1 MLNRRQAL
9 KKTATL
15 TAACAAVGAL
25 PRALR
30 AQAPAAAPAGPFKLP
45 ALPYAFDALEP
56 HIDARTMEIHHDRHH
71 AAYVANLNKA
81 VADFPDLGSKSV
93 EALLKDLNAV

>member
-56 HIDARTMEIHHDRHH
+56 HIDARTMEIHHGRHH

-81 VADFPDLGSKSV
+81 LEGQSSLQGLSIQDLCASLG
-93 EALLKDLNAV
+93 